1 MLRRLGK
8 KAAAQG
14 MPTMAIIAHDTIG
27 DYIILLGRYEA
38 DLLSAITNTIVP
50 MALPEHRKLIAL
62 DVGPPTGNVNWA
74 SHLDQ

>member
-1 MLRRLGK
+1 
-8 KAAAQG
+8 
-14 MPTMAIIAHDTIG
+14 
-27 DYIILLGRYEA
+27 
-38 DLLSAITNTIVP
+38 